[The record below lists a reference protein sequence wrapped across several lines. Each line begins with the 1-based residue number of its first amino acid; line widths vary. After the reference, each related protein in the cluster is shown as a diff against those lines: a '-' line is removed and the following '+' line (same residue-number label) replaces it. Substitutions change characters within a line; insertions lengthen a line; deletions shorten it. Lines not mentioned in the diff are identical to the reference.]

1 MTDEVLIE
9 ERGPITILKLNRPE
23 KLNAWNREVT
33 RQLSEY
39 LRGLNEGEYRTRC
52 LILTGEGRAFC
63 SGADI
68 GGLAN
73 STSGG
78 RPPWR
83 PPHTDVHPSDVLRR
97 CDVPIIGAINGYALG
112 AGFGVAMAT
121 DLRIAADDARFQVTQ
136 MKRGLFADGGL
147 GHLLPQAIGDQRAL
161 EMMFTARM
169 VEAQEALEMGLV
181 LKVVPRAELLDAAL
195 ELAEEIAKNGP
206 LSLAASKRVVYLR
219 TDEPWQRSQEFTG
232 NVIDR
237 LFLTE
242 DAKEGVQSFVERR
255 EPQFQGR

>member
-1 MTDEVLIE
+1 MDSPLPTPDRPRVQIQTAIA
-9 ERGPITILKLNRPE
+9 GILQAAFYLAYPLTVYLAYTRLE
-23 KLNAWNREVT
+23 T
-33 RQLSEY
+33 RQLALLLFGLYAISVA
-39 LRGLNEGEYRTRC
+39 LRFRGSVADLLGLLRQFAPLGV
-52 LILTGEGRAFC
+52 LI
-63 SGADI
+63 
-68 GGLAN
+68 
-73 STSGG
+73 
-78 RPPWR
+78 
-83 PPHTDVHPSDVLRR
+83 
-97 CDVPIIGAINGYALG
+97 
-112 AGFGVAMAT
+112 GVAMAT

-206 LSLAASKRVVYLR
+206 LGLAASKRVVYLR

-255 EPQFQGR
+255 EPQFKGR